1 MNNPLLQAYST
12 TEGTTPFDIISPKH
26 FIPALE
32 EQIAATLETIDNI
45 VAQTAP
51 PTFENTI
58 EALTTCGDLV
68 ERNSSLLFNLNSAA
82 TSPELQQVAQQAAPL
97 LAHFQNNVRLNTGLY
112 ERIKTVYDTTDFD
125 TLTEEQKMLLTKEFK
140 GFVRNGA
147 QLNEKDKETLRNIDA
162 SLAALS
168 VEFGSKVL
176 ADKNAYTLHV
186 PSVTALKG
194 LPENAIATGAAT
206 AKEHKKEG
214 YVFTLDY
221 PSYVPFMTYVED
233 RNLRKEMSV
242 AFGKVGFQDN
252 ENNTTDIIKKIVV
265 LRNQRAKLLGY
276 ASHAAFVL
284 EERMARDEESVFTFL
299 DTLKEKAVP
308 AAQKEWEQ
316 VSRFAEEEL
325 QIPTV
330 EKWDTA
336 FISEKIK
343 LRDLALDEEA
353 LRPYFPLKNVVN
365 GIFDIAGKLFQL
377 DFKPAT
383 DISTYAEEV
392 KAYRVFKNNTLHAIL
407 YLDFFPRANKRS
419 GAWMTSYRGQKKGQR
434 PHVSIVC
441 NFTKPTA
448 TAPSLL
454 TFNEVQTLF
463 HEFGHA
469 LHGMLAN
476 TTYAA
481 LSGTNVYWDFVELP
495 SQIMENWCFQKEAL
509 DLFARHFETGATLSQ
524 DVIDKLQKKAQFQ
537 QGLQTLRQ
545 LSFSY
550 LDMSYHSTKNEAVTD
565 IKAHEKAIFDPLS
578 FTPDVAENCMST
590 SFAHIFQG
598 GYASG
603 YYSYKWAEVLDAD
616 AFELF
621 LQNGIF
627 DRATAQAFEEHILS
641 KGGTAHP
648 MDLYLKFRKQP
659 PDSDALLRRAGLVE
673 H

>member
-12 TEGTTPFDIISPKH
+12 AEGTTPFDIISPKH

-32 EQIAATLETIDNI
+32 EQIAATLEAIDNI

-125 TLTEEQKMLLTKEFK
+125 ALTEEQKMLLTKEFK

-176 ADKNAYTLHV
+176 ADKNTYTLHV

-194 LPENAIATGAAT
+194 LPENAIATAAAT

-252 ENNTTDIIKKIVV
+252 ENNTTDIIKKIVA

-325 QIPTV
+325 QITTV

-343 LRDLALDEEA
+343 L
-353 LRPYFPLKNVVN
+353 
-365 GIFDIAGKLFQL
+365 
-377 DFKPAT
+377 
-383 DISTYAEEV
+383 
-392 KAYRVFKNNTLHAIL
+392 
-407 YLDFFPRANKRS
+407 
-419 GAWMTSYRGQKKGQR
+419 
-434 PHVSIVC
+434 
-441 NFTKPTA
+441 
-448 TAPSLL
+448 
-454 TFNEVQTLF
+454 
-463 HEFGHA
+463 
-469 LHGMLAN
+469 
-476 TTYAA
+476 
-481 LSGTNVYWDFVELP
+481 GT
-495 SQIMENWCFQKEAL
+495 
-509 DLFARHFETGATLSQ
+509 
-524 DVIDKLQKKAQFQ
+524 
-537 QGLQTLRQ
+537 
-545 LSFSY
+545 
-550 LDMSYHSTKNEAVTD
+550 
-565 IKAHEKAIFDPLS
+565 
-578 FTPDVAENCMST
+578 
-590 SFAHIFQG
+590 
-598 GYASG
+598 
-603 YYSYKWAEVLDAD
+603 
-616 AFELF
+616 
-621 LQNGIF
+621 
-627 DRATAQAFEEHILS
+627 
-641 KGGTAHP
+641 
-648 MDLYLKFRKQP
+648 
-659 PDSDALLRRAGLVE
+659 
-673 H
+673 